1 MCGRREIVKR
11 TGCPH
16 IQVCPLPSCEGRLG
30 RGLSRRRRSSRSP
43 PPALP
48 AGGHK
53 GGECRLCL
61 LQRSRFFS
69 ATATKISP
77 LLSYWKP
84 PRGLLK
90 AGYPWALRV
99 EHDATDEAMGE
110 QGDRCGNDRG
120 SAAMVRRGVRATVRQ
135 RRAGELFRQ
144 YLHRLV

>member
-1 MCGRREIVKR
+1 MDVCYARDREAYRNLARVAR
-11 TGCPH
+11 F
-16 IQVCPLPSCEGRLG
+16 
-30 RGLSRRRRSSRSP
+30 
-43 PPALP
+43 PAL
-48 AGGHK
+48 
-53 GGECRLCL
+53 L
-61 LQRSRFFS
+61 S
-69 ATATKISP
+69 ARQETSTKVSP

-90 AGYPWALRV
+90 AGYPWALQV

-144 YLHRLV
+144 YLLPLPFPRATPPPFP